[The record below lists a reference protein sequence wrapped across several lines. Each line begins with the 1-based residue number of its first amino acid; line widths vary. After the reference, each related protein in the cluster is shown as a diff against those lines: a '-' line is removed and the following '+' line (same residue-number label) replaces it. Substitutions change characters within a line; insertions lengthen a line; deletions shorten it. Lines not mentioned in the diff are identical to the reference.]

1 MISNDNIDKNYLSR
15 LSGSLPLFSRYLTAK
30 KNPSKAFQPPRVGG
44 GAKGIRTPD
53 LYNANVAR
61 YQLCYSPLFGNFSDH
76 ILHLVG
82 FRCLRGGSAQVVVRS
97 TNCANAP

>member
-1 MISNDNIDKNYLSR
+1 MRK
-15 LSGSLPLFSRYLTAK
+15 
-30 KNPSKAFQPPRVGG
+30 PSEAFQPPRVGG

-97 TNCANAP
+97 TNCANAPNILRLFSHEKKYITAVRKRQDFF

>member
-1 MISNDNIDKNYLSR
+1 MSPGR
-15 LSGSLPLFSRYLTAK
+15 ECTSGSSF
-30 KNPSKAFQPPRVGG
+30 
-44 GAKGIRTPD
+44 
-53 LYNANVAR
+53 

-97 TNCANAP
+97 TNCANAPYGCLLFGTDGSITQDFGKDKSFAKKVRPCAVWTGMIK

>member
-1 MISNDNIDKNYLSR
+1 MRK
-15 LSGSLPLFSRYLTAK
+15 
-30 KNPSKAFQPPRVGG
+30 PSEAFQPPRVGG

-97 TNCANAP
+97 TNCAIAPYLVTFPTIFYISSDFDVSGAGVHKW

>member
-1 MISNDNIDKNYLSR
+1 MFPGR
-15 LSGSLPLFSRYLTAK
+15 ECASGSSF
-30 KNPSKAFQPPRVGG
+30 
-44 GAKGIRTPD
+44 
-53 LYNANVAR
+53 

-97 TNCANAP
+97 TNCANAPYGFPEALRGSFPRFSSAGLETILERGILGTQWE

>member
-1 MISNDNIDKNYLSR
+1 MRK
-15 LSGSLPLFSRYLTAK
+15 
-30 KNPSKAFQPPRVGG
+30 PSEAFQPPRVGG

-61 YQLCYSPLFGNFSDH
+61 YQLCYSPLFGNLSDH

-97 TNCANAP
+97 TNCANAPYVIPVHSRGGFPRFTSAGLETLLT